1 MEIDIY
7 LPQLNLGFEFNGVWW
22 HSDEYKRK
30 SSHLDK
36 TNFFT
41 KREIK
46 LKRNPISKDMGLW

>member
-30 SSHLDK
+30 SFHLDK

-46 LKRNPISKDMGLW
+46 LIHVI